1 MIRDR
6 LAKIFLK
13 DFCKQPLCRLPL
25 AGREDNIRPSVA
37 SSRLIPASQ
46 HDDKGISK

>member
-13 DFCKQPLCRLPL
+13 DFYKQPLCRLPL

-46 HDDKGISK
+46 HCDECMSE